1 MKGRNLR
8 TSLDN
13 NRDELRR
20 EYDLDYSKAIRGKYH
35 RRLLREGANIVV
47 LEPDVAKAF
56 RDSAAV
62 NEALRSLLDLS
73 RSTQRLTKRAVGHK
87 KKTVR
92 R

>member
-1 MKGRNLR
+1 MR
-8 TSLDN
+8 TTHDD
-13 NRDELRR
+13 NRDGLRP
-20 EYDLDYSKAIRGKYH
+20 EYDLDYSKAVRGKYY

-73 RSTQRLTKRAVGHK
+73 RSTQRLTKRSLGHK
-87 KKTVR
+87 KKTAR